1 MSGLRVIGGEARG
14 RRLKMVPGEGTR
26 PISDRVKESLFN
38 ILGPAVRGG
47 GFLDLFAGTGGVG
60 IEALSRGSREAWFV
74 ESRAKAI
81 DTIRA
86 NLELTGFT
94 ERARLVR
101 ADVYSFLA
109 DEPPTGFD
117 FIYVAPPQYHGL
129 WASCLRA
136 LDEAPDWANPD
147 GLVIAQIDPHEYE
160 ALNLSVLREY
170 DRRTY
175 GNTQLVFYER
185 PGW

>member
-1 MSGLRVIGGEARG
+1 
-14 RRLKMVPGEGTR
+14 
-26 PISDRVKESLFN
+26 
-38 ILGPAVRGG
+38 
-47 GFLDLFAGTGGVG
+47 
-60 IEALSRGSREAWFV
+60 
-74 ESRAKAI
+74 
-81 DTIRA
+81 
-86 NLELTGFT
+86 
-94 ERARLVR
+94 
-101 ADVYSFLA
+101 
-109 DEPPTGFD
+109 
-117 FIYVAPPQYHGL
+117 
-129 WASCLRA
+129 LRA